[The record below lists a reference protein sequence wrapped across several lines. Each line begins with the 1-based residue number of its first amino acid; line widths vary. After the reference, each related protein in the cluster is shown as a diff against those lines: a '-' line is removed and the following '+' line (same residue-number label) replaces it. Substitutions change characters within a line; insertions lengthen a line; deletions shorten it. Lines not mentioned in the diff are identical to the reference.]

1 MSKFSEILTK
11 IRNDV
16 QGLVSPDN
24 VEAIAPIAKGLDTLE
39 EEYNISEQATKD
51 AKENLVKYVKEYA
64 FKDKSDL
71 DTGIEQPMSLED
83 AFAKAHE
90 KTLENRKEK

>member
-39 EEYNISEQATKD
+39 AEYNTAEQATKE
-51 AKENLVKYVKEYA
+51 AKESLVKYVKEYA

-83 AFAKAHE
+83 AFTQAHA

>member
-16 QGLVSPDN
+16 QGLVSSDN